1 MAQLDGYLV
10 APEWAKRVDETV
22 RRVDASQLATR
33 QDVGSVFY
41 DLRPAVLASAWAQ
54 NGAGL
59 WTATANF
66 IINDNVDSSFAF
78 PVAAPTATDD
88 PGGDVGTTR
97 FFVVWRGRWELVAGA
112 GGTMDKQDIIDTLDI
127 SQKTKRFST
136 AYTWEVSNGYVYI
149 RQVLSNTTY
158 LDFN

>member
-1 MAQLDGYLV
+1 MAQDGYLV

-22 RRVDASQLATR
+22 RRVDAAQLATR

-41 DLRPAVLASAWAQ
+41 DLRPAVLASAWSQ

-66 IINDNVDSSFAF
+66 IINDAVDSSFTF
-78 PVAAPTATDD
+78 DVAAPTVTQD

-149 RQVLSNTTY
+149 RQELSNTTY

>member
-1 MAQLDGYLV
+1 MNEDGMLV
-10 APEWAKRVDETV
+10 SREWLE
-22 RRVDASQLATR
+22 RVDAALFGTSRADADGKRVASL
-33 QDVGSVFY
+33 FY
-41 DLRPAVLASAWAQ
+41 DVRPARLESAWAQ

-59 WTATANF
+59 WTATASF
-66 IINDNVDSSFAF
+66 IVNDVADSSFVF
-78 PVAAPTATDD
+78 PVYAPTATQD
-88 PGGDVGTTR
+88 PGGTVGATR

-112 GGTMDKQDIIDTLDI
+112 GGAMDKQDIINTLDI

-149 RQVLSNTTY
+149 RQELSNTTY